1 MTDGK
6 INGALLAAMS
16 NPASPPEH
24 RVIVRYKPD
33 LAITSR
39 PLLGSIRAR
48 HFSLLSASAMCV
60 SSEQARLLAADPAVE
75 TIWPDLIVHTCLD
88 VSVPHIR
95 APQVW
100 AAGYA
105 GENVPVAVID
115 TGIDPSH
122 PDFAGRIAAMEDLTG
137 EGPND
142 NHGHGT
148 HVAGI
153 LAGSGSRYRG
163 VAPRA
168 LLYIAKVL
176 HGDGS
181 GYMSEVIAGLEWA
194 VQQHVKVVN
203 LSLGGVGP
211 CDGTDALST
220 ACDAAIDAGLM
231 VCVAAGNYGPTAS
244 SVGPPG
250 CARRVLTV
258 GASGND
264 DSIAS
269 FSARGPTADG
279 RVKPDVLLPGVNIA
293 SCRAQGTTMGTPVD
307 ALYTRAS
314 GTSMATPHAAGLAAI
329 LLQAFPEL
337 SPAQLKQRLMTTAV
351 KLGQDEN
358 AQGSGRADAVSAYQG
373 TPSQPGPSPHPSPP
387 GCLVGLASLLSRAHQ
402 R

>member
-1 MTDGK
+1 MTEGK
-6 INGALLAAMS
+6 INGALLAAMAD
-16 NPASPPEH
+16 PASPPEQ

-39 PLLGSIRAR
+39 PLPGAARAK
-48 HFSLLSASAMCV
+48 HFSLLAASAMRV
-60 SSEQARLLAADPAVE
+60 TAEQIRLLAADPVVE
-75 TIWPDLIVHTCLD
+75 VIWPDLIVHTCLD
-88 VSVPHIR
+88 VSTPHIR

-100 AAGYA
+100 TAGYS
-105 GENVPVAVID
+105 GKDVPVAIVD

-153 LAGSGSRYRG
+153 VAGSGSRYRG
-163 VAPRA
+163 VAPEA
-168 LLYIAKVL
+168 LIYAAKVL

-194 VQQHVKVVN
+194 VQQQVKVVN

-220 ACDAAIDAGLM
+220 ACDAAVAAGLM

-250 CARRVLTV
+250 CARSVLTV

-293 SCRAQGTTMGTPVD
+293 SCRAQGTAMGTPID

-337 SPAQLKQRLMTTAV
+337 SPAQLKERIMSTAID
-351 KLGQDEN
+351 LGQNEN
-358 AQGSGRADAVSAYQG
+358 AQGSGRADALSAYQG
-373 TPSQPGPSPHPSPP
+373 TPSQPGQPPHPTPS
-387 GCLVGLASLLSRAHQ
+387 GCLVGLAGLLTKAHQ